1 MFLRWGAACSRAHLV
16 SACTKALASG
26 HSQPL
31 SLARCLAQGLARS
44 LARNPARGLALSV
57 ALCLALCLPHGLAF
71 AAADSVFVHGTGAPS
86 GAAPTSP
93 TLGGQPNPGFTSPTL
108 TPAVQ
113 TPAVQTPTVQS
124 PSAPAPA
131 SPAAPQVSPL
141 TAPGVPA
148 PAQAQQPQSPPVPG
162 APSPAAP
169 AAVGQ
174 PVQAVAP
181 AVQPPQKP
189 EPPAKDKSSRGRK
202 DKKSK
207 KGKEEEPQEKT
218 APVEAPAP
226 RAAAP
231 APQKSAP
238 PTQAEEAA
246 MAYAKGDYATAESI
260 WRKHAEAGDGQAM
273 NNLGVLYDLG
283 QGVEPDMGRALHWFA
298 ESAKTGHPS
307 GMSNYGRM
315 LEQGRGIEAN
325 PAEAAR
331 WFDLAARQ
339 GQPEAQYNL
348 GMLYELGRGVS
359 QDFKAAAAWYS
370 RAAAQQQ
377 TEALFRLGHFYRIGQ
392 GVTKN
397 PARAVL
403 LLYAA
408 AMNGEPNAM
417 KDLEDMARAEPARP
431 EAVLFGQRLDNTDR
445 NSMRAALRQY
455 GATVTREDN
464 AYICDLYDAARVA
477 PGARQMAICYGPG
490 DPAPLGFLELDYAAP
505 DNSIEGLILKM
516 VTDRFGPASAGE
528 GDDARLWNLGS
539 VVVATRY
546 EPTRGQFS
554 LMYMVPRVYH
564 LTRQR

>member
-1 MFLRWGAACSRAHLV
+1 VPPAAE
-16 SACTKALASG
+16 
-26 HSQPL
+26 
-31 SLARCLAQGLARS
+31 
-44 LARNPARGLALSV
+44 
-57 ALCLALCLPHGLAF
+57 
-71 AAADSVFVHGTGAPS
+71 APKK
-86 GAAPTSP
+86 PE
-93 TLGGQPNPGFTSPTL
+93 
-108 TPAVQ
+108 
-113 TPAVQTPTVQS
+113 
-124 PSAPAPA
+124 APAKEKN
-131 SPAAPQVSPL
+131 S
-141 TAPGVPA
+141 
-148 PAQAQQPQSPPVPG
+148 
-162 APSPAAP
+162 
-169 AAVGQ
+169 
-174 PVQAVAP
+174 
-181 AVQPPQKP
+181 
-189 EPPAKDKSSRGRK
+189 KSRR

-207 KGKEEEPQEKT
+207 KGQKEEEPQQKPAAAE
-218 APVEAPAP
+218 EAPTP
-226 RAAAP
+226 KTTPP
-231 APQKSAP
+231 APQKTAP

-408 AMNGEPNAM
+408 AMNGDTNAM
-417 KDLEDMARAEPARP
+417 KDLEEMARAEPTRP

-445 NSMRAALRQY
+445 NSMRAALKQY

-464 AYICDLYDAARVA
+464 AYICDLYDAAKVA

-505 DNSIEGLILKM
+505 DNSIEALILKM

-528 GDDARLWNLGS
+528 GDDAHLWNLGS

>member
-16 SACTKALASG
+16 SACKTALVCG
-26 HSQPL
+26 L
-31 SLARCLAQGLARS
+31 SLAL
-44 LARNPARGLALSV
+44 V
-57 ALCLALCLPHGLAF
+57 LPHGLAL
-71 AAADSVFVHGTGAPS
+71 AAADSVFVQGS
-86 GAAPTSP
+86 GAANGVAPTSP
-93 TLGGQPNPGFTSPTL
+93 TLGGQGNPGFTSPTL
-108 TPAVQ
+108 TP
-113 TPAVQTPTVQS
+113 TLQTPTVQA

-131 SPAAPQVSPL
+131 NPAAPQVSPL

-148 PAQAQQPQSPPVPG
+148 PAQAQQPQNPPVQG
-162 APSPAAP
+162 AASPAAP
-169 AAVGQ
+169 AAAGQ
-174 PVQAVAP
+174 PVQPVPPVAEAPKKPEAP
-181 AVQPPQKP
+181 AK
-189 EPPAKDKSSRGRK
+189 EKNSKSRR

-207 KGKEEEPQEKT
+207 KGQKEEEPQQKPAAAE
-218 APVEAPAP
+218 EAPTP
-226 RAAAP
+226 KTTPP
-231 APQKSAP
+231 APQKTAP

-408 AMNGEPNAM
+408 AMNGDTNAM
-417 KDLEDMARAEPARP
+417 KDLEEMARAEPTRP

-445 NSMRAALRQY
+445 NSMRAALKQY

-464 AYICDLYDAARVA
+464 AYICDLYDAAKVA

-505 DNSIEGLILKM
+505 DNSIEALILKM

-528 GDDARLWNLGS
+528 GDDAHLWNLGS

>member
-1 MFLRWGAACSRAHLV
+1 MFLRWGAAYCRAHLI
-16 SACTKALASG
+16 SACKTALVCG
-26 HSQPL
+26 I
-31 SLARCLAQGLARS
+31 SLALI
-44 LARNPARGLALSV
+44 
-57 ALCLALCLPHGLAF
+57 LPHGLAL
-71 AAADSVFVHGTGAPS
+71 AASDSVFVRGTGAPA
-86 GAAPTSP
+86 AAPTAP
-93 TLGGQPNPGFTSPTL
+93 TLGGQANPGFTAPAL
-108 TPAVQ
+108 TPSVQ
-113 TPAVQTPTVQS
+113 TPMVQTPTVQT

-131 SPAAPQVSPL
+131 SPGTPQVSPL

-148 PAQAQQPQSPPVPG
+148 PAQAQQPQSPPVQG
-162 APSPAAP
+162 AAAP
-169 AAVGQ
+169 AAPTAVGQ
-174 PVQAVAP
+174 PAQPVAP
-181 AVQPPQKP
+181 AAEAPKKP
-189 EPPAKDKSSRGRK
+189 EAPVKDKNSRGRK

-207 KGKEEEPQEKT
+207 KGQKEEDAQQKA
-218 APVEAPAP
+218 APVEETPPAKVT
-226 RAAAP
+226 AP
-231 APQKSAP
+231 APQKTAP

-246 MAYAKGDYATAESI
+246 MAYAKGDFATAESI

-283 QGVEPDMGRALHWFA
+283 QGVEPDTGRALHWFA

-408 AMNGEPNAM
+408 AMNGDPNAM
-417 KDLEDMARAEPARP
+417 KDLEEMARAEPARP

-445 NSMRAALRQY
+445 NSMRTALRQY

-464 AYICDLYDAARVA
+464 AYICDLYDAAKVA

-490 DPAPLGFLELDYAAP
+490 DPAQLGFLELDYAAP
-505 DNSIEGLILKM
+505 DNRVEALILKM

-528 GDDARLWNLGS
+528 GDDAHLWNLGS

>member
-16 SACTKALASG
+16 SACKMALVF
-26 HSQPL
+26 
-31 SLARCLAQGLARS
+31 GL
-44 LARNPARGLALSV
+44 GLALS
-57 ALCLALCLPHGLAF
+57 LPLPMHHGLAL
-71 AAADSVFVHGTGAPS
+71 AAADSVFVQGTGAPAS
-86 GAAPTSP
+86 PAPTAP

-108 TPAVQ
+108 APG
-113 TPAVQTPTVQS
+113 VQTPTVQTPS
-124 PSAPAPA
+124 VHNPSAPAPA
-131 SPAAPQVSPL
+131 SPGVPQVSPL
-141 TAPGVPA
+141 TAPSVPA
-148 PAQAQQPQSPPVPG
+148 PAQAQQPQSPPVQG
-162 APSPAAP
+162 TASPAAP

-174 PVQAVAP
+174 PVQPAAP
-181 AVQPPQKP
+181 AAQAPKKP
-189 EPPAKDKSSRGRK
+189 EAPVKDKSSKSRK
-202 DKKSK
+202 DKKSR
-207 KGKEEEPQEKT
+207 KGQKEDEPQEKPAPADEVPQVRVT
-218 APVEAPAP
+218 APIQ
-226 RAAAP
+226 
-231 APQKSAP
+231 QKTAP

-377 TEALFRLGHFYRIGQ
+377 TEALFRLGHFYRLGQ

-445 NSMRAALRQY
+445 NSMRAALKQY

-464 AYICDLYDAARVA
+464 AYICDLYDAAKVA

-505 DNSIEGLILKM
+505 DNSIEALILKM

-546 EPTRGQFS
+546 EPTRGQLS

>member
-1 MFLRWGAACSRAHLV
+1 MFLRWGAACSRAHLI
-16 SACTKALASG
+16 SACRVALVCG
-26 HSQPL
+26 L
-31 SLARCLAQGLARS
+31 SLALSLPLA
-44 LARNPARGLALSV
+44 
-57 ALCLALCLPHGLAF
+57 LPHGLAL
-71 AAADSVFVHGTGAPS
+71 AASDSVFVRGTGATN

-93 TLGGQPNPGFTSPTL
+93 TLGGQPNPGYTSPTL
-108 TPAVQ
+108 TPSPANAIQ
-113 TPAVQTPTVQS
+113 TPTVQTPTVQN
-124 PSAPAPA
+124 PVAPAPA
-131 SPAAPQVSPL
+131 SPGTPQVSPL

-148 PAQAQQPQSPPVPG
+148 PAQAQQPQSPPVQG
-162 APSPAAP
+162 AASPAAP
-169 AAVGQ
+169 AATAQ
-174 PVQAVAP
+174 PVQPLAP
-181 AVQPPQKP
+181 AAEAPKKP
-189 EPPAKDKSSRGRK
+189 EAPAKDKNSRGRK

-207 KGKEEEPQEKT
+207 KGQKEDEPQQKPAAVE
-218 APVEAPAP
+218 EAPTPKAT
-226 RAAAP
+226 AP

-408 AMNGEPNAM
+408 AMNGDPNAM
-417 KDLEDMARAEPARP
+417 KDLEEMARTEPTRP

-445 NSMRAALRQY
+445 NSMRTALKQY

-464 AYICDLYDAARVA
+464 AYICDLYDAAKVA

-505 DNSIEGLILKM
+505 DNSVEALILKM
-516 VTDRFGPASAGE
+516 VTDRFGPPSAGE
-528 GDDARLWNLGS
+528 GDDAHLWNLGS

>member
-1 MFLRWGAACSRAHLV
+1 MFLRWGAAYSRAHLI
-16 SACTKALASG
+16 SAFRVALV
-26 HSQPL
+26 
-31 SLARCLAQGLARS
+31 CGL
-44 LARNPARGLALSV
+44 LLALS
-57 ALCLALCLPHGLAF
+57 LPLALPHGLAL
-71 AAADSVFVHGTGAPS
+71 AASDSVFVRGTGATN
-86 GAAPTSP
+86 GAPPTSP
-93 TLGGQPNPGFTSPTL
+93 TLNGQTNPGSTAPAL
-108 TPAVQ
+108 TPAIQ
-113 TPAVQTPTVQS
+113 TPTVQTPTVQN
-124 PSAPAPA
+124 PSTPAPA
-131 SPAAPQVSPL
+131 SPGTPQVNPL
-141 TAPGVPA
+141 NAPGVPV
-148 PAQAQQPQSPPVPG
+148 PAQAQQPQSPSVQG
-162 APSPAAP
+162 ATSPAAP
-169 AAVGQ
+169 AATAQ
-174 PVQAVAP
+174 PAQPAAP
-181 AVQPPQKP
+181 AAEAPKKP
-189 EPPAKDKSSRGRK
+189 VAPAKDKKSRSRK

-207 KGKEEEPQEKT
+207 KGQKEEEAQPT
-218 APVEAPAP
+218 PAPAEAPAP
-226 RAAAP
+226 RATAL
-231 APQKSAP
+231 APQKTAP

-246 MAYAKGDYATAESI
+246 LAYAKADYATAESI
-260 WRKHAEAGDGQAM
+260 WRKQAEAGDGQAM

-339 GQPEAQYNL
+339 GLPEAQYNL

-377 TEALFRLGHFYRIGQ
+377 TEALFRIGHFYRIGQ
-392 GVTKN
+392 GVAKN

-408 AMNGEPNAM
+408 AMNGDPNAM
-417 KDLEDMARAEPARP
+417 KDLEEMARTEPSRP

-445 NSMRAALRQY
+445 NSMRAALKQY

-464 AYICDLYDAARVA
+464 AYICDLYDAAKVA

-490 DPAPLGFLELDYAAP
+490 NPAPLGFLELDYAAP
-505 DNSIEGLILKM
+505 DNSVEALILKM

-528 GDDARLWNLGS
+528 GDDAHLWNLGS